1 MSRPLR
7 ISFNNAVYHIT
18 ARGNRKEKIFYSN
31 DDRRVFLQKMDQTFL
46 KYSFICYAYCLMDNH
61 YHLFIKTS
69 LANIN
74 QGMHYLN
81 ASYANYFT
89 AKYKTNGPLFQGR
102 YKSLL
107 VDEDNYALTL
117 STYIHLNP
125 LRAGITKNLDE
136 YTWSSLLD
144 YLGKREKELKKLDTQ
159 FILTRLHNNLT
170 RARPIY
176 KRYLLENLSMDFP
189 VKDIYRGIALGKESF
204 IKKIES
210 KIKAIGEKRE
220 IQTTKYQDSYS
231 PEEIIQKA
239 SQAFNLTKGEV
250 LKKQR
255 GNLYRQISLY
265 LLKRYSSL
273 SLKEVGKI
281 FDMDYTAVS
290 QATRR
295 FEDRIIKDNKI
306 RTMLNSVLELLKDKE
321 MSNVKT

>member
-18 ARGNRKEKIFYSN
+18 ARGNRKEKIFYSDN
-31 DDRRVFLQKMDQTFL
+31 DKRIFLQKMDQTSL

-69 LANIN
+69 LGNIS

-81 ASYANYFT
+81 ASYANYFA

-117 STYIHLNP
+117 SSYIHLNP
-125 LRAGITKNLDE
+125 IRAGVTKNLDE

-144 YLGKREKELKKLDTQ
+144 YLGKRKKGLNKLNTQ
-159 FILTRLHNNLT
+159 FILAQLDINLT
-170 RARPIY
+170 QSRTMY
-176 KRYLLENLSMDFP
+176 KRYLLENLTMDFP
-189 VKDIYRGIALGKESF
+189 TKNIFRGIALGKESF
-204 IKKIES
+204 IKKIEL
-210 KIKAIGEKRE
+210 KIRDIGEKRE
-220 IQTTKYQDSYS
+220 IHSTRYKNSYS
-231 PEEIIQKA
+231 PEKIIGKVC
-239 SQAFNLTKGEV
+239 QAFNLTKEEA

-255 GNLYRQISLY
+255 GNLYRQIALY
-265 LLKRYSSL
+265 SVKRYSSL
-273 SLKEVGKI
+273 SLKEIGKI

-290 QATRR
+290 QAAKR
-295 FEDRIIKDNKI
+295 FEDRIRKDNKI
-306 RTMLNSVLELLKDKE
+306 RIMVNSILELLK
-321 MSNVKT
+321 N

>member
-7 ISFNNAVYHIT
+7 ISFDNAVYHIT
-18 ARGNRKEKIFYSN
+18 ARGNRKEKIFYSD
-31 DDRRVFLQKMDQTFL
+31 DDRRVFLQRMDQTFL
-46 KYSFICYAYCLMDNH
+46 KYSFLCYAYCLMDNH
-61 YHLFIKTS
+61 YHLLIKTS
-69 LANIN
+69 LGNIS
-74 QGMHYLN
+74 QGMHYLQ
-81 ASYANYFT
+81 ASYANYFA

-125 LRAGITKNLDE
+125 LRAGLTKNLDE
-136 YTWSSLLD
+136 HTWSSLLD

-176 KRYLLENLSMDFP
+176 KRYLLENLSTDFP
-189 VKDIYRGIALGKESF
+189 GKDIYRGIALGKESF

-210 KIKAIGEKRE
+210 KIKDIGEKRE

-231 PEEIIQKA
+231 PEEIILKV

-255 GNLYRQISLY
+255 GNLYRQITLY
-265 LLKRYSSL
+265 LVKRYSSL
-273 SLKEVGKI
+273 SLNEIGKI

-295 FEDRIIKDNKI
+295 FEDKIRKDNKI
-306 RTMLNSVLELLKDKE
+306 RIMVNSVLELLKDKE

>member
-1 MSRPLR
+1 
-7 ISFNNAVYHIT
+7 
-18 ARGNRKEKIFYSN
+18 
-31 DDRRVFLQKMDQTFL
+31 
-46 KYSFICYAYCLMDNH
+46 MDNH

-69 LANIN
+69 LDNIS

-89 AKYKTNGPLFQGR
+89 AKYKINGPLFQGR

-107 VDEDNYALTL
+107 VDEGNYALSL

-125 LRAGITKNLDE
+125 IRAGIAKNLEE

-159 FILTRLHNNLT
+159 FILTQLDNNLT
-170 RARPIY
+170 KSRTMY
-176 KRYLLENLSMDFP
+176 KRYLLENLTMNFP

-204 IKKIES
+204 IQRIES
-210 KIKAIGEKRE
+210 KIMSVGEKRE

-231 PEEIIQKA
+231 PEEIIQKIC
-239 SQAFNLTKGEV
+239 QAFNLTKGEV

-255 GNLYRQISLY
+255 GNLYRQITLY
-265 LLKRYSSL
+265 LVKRYSSL
-273 SLKEVGKI
+273 SLKEIGKM

-295 FEDRIIKDNKI
+295 FEDKIRKDNKI
-306 RTMLNSVLELLKDKE
+306 RIMVNSVLELL
-321 MSNVKT
+321 NH

>member
-31 DDRRVFLQKMDQTFL
+31 DDKRIFLQKMDQTFL
-46 KYSFICYAYCLMDNH
+46 KYSFLCYAYCLMDNH

-69 LANIN
+69 LGNIS

-81 ASYANYFT
+81 ASYANYFA

-107 VDEDNYALTL
+107 VDEENYALAL
-117 STYIHLNP
+117 SSYIHLNP
-125 LRAGITKNLDE
+125 LRAGITKNIDE

-144 YLGKREKELKKLDTQ
+144 YLGKGKKELKKLDTQ
-159 FILTRLHNNLT
+159 FILTQLHNNLIQS
-170 RARPIY
+170 RAIY
-176 KRYLLENLSMDFP
+176 KRYILENLTMDFP

-210 KIKAIGEKRE
+210 KIKLVGKNRE

-231 PEEIIQKA
+231 PEEIIQKV

-255 GNLYRQISLY
+255 GNLYRQITLY
-265 LLKRYSSL
+265 LIKRYSSL
-273 SLKEVGKI
+273 SLKEIGKI

-290 QATRR
+290 QATKR
-295 FEDRIIKDNKI
+295 FEDKIRKDNKI
-306 RTMLNSVLELLKDKE
+306 RTKLDSVLELL
-321 MSNVKT
+321 NH

>member
-7 ISFNNAVYHIT
+7 ISFDNAVYHIT
-18 ARGNRKEKIFYSN
+18 ARGNRKEKIFYSD

-46 KYSFICYAYCLMDNH
+46 KYSFLCYAYCLMDNH

-69 LANIN
+69 LGNIS

-89 AKYKTNGPLFQGR
+89 AKYKINGPLFQGR

-125 LRAGITKNLDE
+125 IRAGLANNLNE

-144 YLGKREKELKKLDTQ
+144 YLGKRKKELKKLDTQ
-159 FILTRLHNNLT
+159 FILTQLHNNLT
-170 RARPIY
+170 QSRTIY
-176 KRYLLENLSMDFP
+176 KRYILENLTMDFP

-204 IKKIES
+204 IERIES
-210 KIKAIGEKRE
+210 KIKSVGEKRE
-220 IQTTKYQDSYS
+220 IQTTKYGYSYS
-231 PEEIIQKA
+231 PEEIIQKIC
-239 SQAFNLTKGEV
+239 QTFNLNKGEV

-255 GNLYRQISLY
+255 GNLYRQITLY
-265 LLKRYSSL
+265 LVKRYSSL
-273 SLKEVGKI
+273 SLKEIGKI
-281 FDMDYTAVS
+281 FGMDYTAVS
-290 QATRR
+290 QAARR
-295 FEDRIIKDNKI
+295 FEDKIRKDNKI
-306 RTMLNSVLELLKDKE
+306 RIMLNSVLELLK
-321 MSNVKT
+321 N

>member
-7 ISFNNAVYHIT
+7 ISFDNAVYHIT

-31 DDRRVFLQKMDQTFL
+31 DDKRIFLQKMDQTSL

-61 YHLFIKTS
+61 YHLFIKTPS
-69 LANIN
+69 GNIS

-89 AKYKTNGPLFQGR
+89 AKYKINGPLFQGR

-125 LRAGITKNLDE
+125 IRAGIAKNLDE

-144 YLGKREKELKKLDTQ
+144 YLGKRKKELKKLDTQ
-159 FILTRLHNNLT
+159 FILTQLHNNLSQS
-170 RARPIY
+170 RVIY
-176 KRYLLENLSMDFP
+176 KRYLLENLTMDFP
-189 VKDIYRGIALGKESF
+189 AKDIYRGIALGDETF
-204 IKKIES
+204 IEKIES
-210 KIKAIGEKRE
+210 KIKAVGEKRE
-220 IQTTKYQDSYS
+220 IQTTKYRDSHS
-231 PEEIIQKA
+231 SEEIIQKV

-255 GNLYRQISLY
+255 GNLYRQITLY
-265 LLKRYSSL
+265 LVKRYSSL
-273 SLKEVGKI
+273 SLKEIGKI

-295 FEDRIIKDNKI
+295 FEDKIGRDNKI
-306 RTMLNSVLELLKDKE
+306 RIMVNSVLELLK
-321 MSNVKT
+321 N